1 MDGGFPPDRPYLLVV
16 LQWPFTPVTWV
27 RIPPGTLHSQLIGRG
42 CPSCPC
48 LRGSMFG
55 RCLGTVGL
63 LLVAARRF
71 AATPIGDV
79 VKNRN
84 AYANRTV
91 TVEGG
96 VTGEG
101 AVAVCRGLVVRD
113 DQVDLD
119 SGRETDRV
127 DRERLSDQGG
137 AGSEEAGARSI
148 SVTVAAAE
156 RVGRDRNGY
165 EDDSGRQKEVPHRRS
180 SSIRVPGAGCA
191 RTLLALPRSRA
202 ERESVPS
209 PN

>member
-1 MDGGFPPDRPYLLVV
+1 ADPDLAGGILIRQPRG
-16 LQWPFTPVTWV
+16 V
-27 RIPPGTLHSQLIGRG
+27 RRRADEVEIPPAVV
-42 CPSCPC
+42 
-48 LRGSMFG
+48 
-55 RCLGTVGL
+55 RCRERPAPGAVG
-63 LLVAARRF
+63 V
-71 AATPIGDV
+71 D
-79 VKNRN
+79 
-84 AYANRTV
+84 
-91 TVEGG
+91 
-96 VTGEG
+96 GEG